1 MMVTFKLT
9 KENAALTEEEKKMVK
24 EAKDLPIIYD
34 EDSPEL
40 TEKMK
45 QAFIA
50 ARKAKPHHAL

>member
-9 KENAALTEEEKKMVK
+9 TENAALTEEEKKMVK
-24 EAKDLPIIYD
+24 EAKELPITYD

-45 QAFIA
+45 KAFIA
-50 ARKAKPHHAL
+50 ARKAKPRNAL